1 MTQINI
7 RLEDEFGEI
16 IEYLAKRRN
25 VPRAVVAREILVK
38 NLSHA
43 IFDILVEDYKD
54 GKIGLKTVIKLS
66 RLAPMDVMD
75 KIAKLGVEPPI
86 SEELDDYTRRVAD
99 RLMGRTP
106 EEST

>member
-7 RLEDEFGEI
+7 RLEDELGEI
-16 IEYLAKRRN
+16 IEYLAKRRS

-38 NLSHA
+38 NLSHD
-43 IFDILVEDYKD
+43 IFDILVEDYKE

-66 RLAPMDVMD
+66 RLAPRDVMD

-86 SEELDDYTRRVAD
+86 TEELDDYTKKIAD
-99 RLMGRTP
+99 KLMERLANH
-106 EEST
+106 E